1 MRQKWIIMV
10 AYASFNNNNEKKK
23 KIILVLAIE
32 CFQIKAEGI
41 DNYCMIVNMNQW
53 QILIWNMKIKSH

>member
-1 MRQKWIIMV
+1 MV

-41 DNYCMIVNMNQW
+41 DNYCMIVNMNQ
-53 QILIWNMKIKSH
+53 